1 MATGAGA
8 EWRFPNPATPVG
20 SSAYYSVRFA
30 PRGLRNHLAALIAW
44 HRQVRTVLD
53 RVSDPGV
60 ARLKLQWWRE
70 ELQRTFAGEARHPL
84 TRQLRPALR
93 SHALPPEPFLRVADQ
108 VEAELLR
115 RRPADAAALADACER
130 DQGALFEL
138 LARCH
143 DQGSEGQVAAARD
156 LGAFCALVYLIRDS
170 GALTRRGRTV
180 LPADRLAERGLSA
193 EALRERD
200 HRARLPELLPE
211 LAEQAHDLLGRAR
224 ERGAAPAVV
233 RVRARILEALLREL
247 EAMRFEV
254 ADQRVGLTATRKL
267 WLAWR
272 ESRRS

>member
-1 MATGAGA
+1 MDTGPSA
-8 EWRFPNPATPVG
+8 EWRFPNAATPVG
-20 SSAYYSVRFA
+20 SSAYYSVRFS
-30 PRGLRNHLAALIAW
+30 PRVLRHHLAALIAW
-44 HRQVRTVLD
+44 HQQVRAVLE

-70 ELQRTFAGEARHPL
+70 ELQRTLDGEPRHPL
-84 TRQLRPALR
+84 SRQLRPVLR
-93 SHALPPEPFLRVADQ
+93 SHALPPEPFLRIADQ
-108 VEAELLR
+108 VEAEILR
-115 RRPADAAALADACER
+115 RHPADARALGEACER

-143 DQGSEGQVAAARD
+143 DHGSEGQLAAARD

-193 EALRERD
+193 DALRERG

-247 EAMRFEV
+247 KAMGFEV

-272 ESRRS
+272 ESRAS